1 MVIHDVNVGVS
12 CGLCHFLSV
21 IRKIFCCCFQ
31 LNQAIG
37 NTAVFSNREP
47 ITIATHLLDGLN
59 HYENNGYV
67 EHTTWENTS

>member
-21 IRKIFCCCFQ
+21 IRKIFCCCCFQ

-37 NTAVFSNREP
+37 NTAVFSSRLGSAIKLISIFNRF
-47 ITIATHLLDGLN
+47 GQ
-59 HYENNGYV
+59 
-67 EHTTWENTS
+67 